1 MTSTTG
7 TGLAVNDGDLVVS
20 GGDLVTLS
28 GLPNLLQALELRV
41 LTPLGS
47 DRYDTRYG
55 LDTRAVFTQ
64 PLGAAAT
71 RDVLRLNLVR
81 TLGTDRRVQ
90 EIRQVSIADDAQSR
104 RSRLFQATV
113 QLVAA
118 DGTPAGLTVGIG
130 A

>member
-1 MTSTTG
+1 MTG
-7 TGLAVNDGDLVVS
+7 TGLGVSDGDLVLS
-20 GGDLVTLS
+20 GGDLVTVS
-28 GLPNLLQALELRV
+28 GLTNLLQALELRV

-55 LDTRAVFTQ
+55 LDTQAVFTQ
-64 PLGAAAT
+64 PGGARAG

-90 EIRQVSIADDAQSR
+90 EVRDVQIADDAQSR
-104 RSRLFQATV
+104 RSRVWSATV
-113 QLVAA
+113 SLVTA
-118 DGTPAGLTVGIG
+118 DNTPATLTLGIG

>member
-1 MTSTTG
+1 MTSITG
-7 TGLAVNDGDLVVS
+7 TGLRVSDGDLVLS
-20 GGDLVTLS
+20 GGDLATVT
-28 GLPNLLQALELRV
+28 GAANLVQALRLRV

-64 PLGAAAT
+64 PLGIQAA

-90 EIRQVSIADDAQSR
+90 EVRDVRIADDAPSR
-104 RSRLFQATV
+104 SGRLFSATV
-113 QLVAA
+113 LLVAA
-118 DGTPAGLTVGIG
+118 DNTPATLTVGIG

>member
-1 MTSTTG
+1 MTSITG
-7 TGLAVNDGDLVVS
+7 TGLSVSDGDLVFT
-20 GGDLVTLS
+20 GGDLATVT
-28 GLPNLLQALELRV
+28 GAANLLQALRLRV

-64 PLGAAAT
+64 PLGVQAA

-90 EIRQVSIADDAQSR
+90 EVRDVRIVDDAQSR
-104 RSRLFQATV
+104 RSRVFSATV

-118 DGTPAGLTVGIG
+118 DSTPATLTVGIG